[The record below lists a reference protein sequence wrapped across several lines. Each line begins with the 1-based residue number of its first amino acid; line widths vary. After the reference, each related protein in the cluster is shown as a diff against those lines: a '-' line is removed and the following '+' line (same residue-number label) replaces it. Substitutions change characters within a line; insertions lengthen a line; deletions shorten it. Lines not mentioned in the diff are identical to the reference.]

1 MTEKKQLTAAE
12 QNHNYMTNTAR
23 IIGFLKGNTEFL
35 GAELKRGYD
44 VWTKE
49 EIGDKLIKA
58 VAVADL
64 WFEKRYEG
72 TFTSDD
78 IKAMMEEK
86 PSDIVELER
95 AEK

>member
-1 MTEKKQLTAAE
+1 MKALEQYEKQKE
-12 QNHNYMTNTAR
+12 NYMANTAR
-23 IIGFLKGNTEFL
+23 IIGFLKGNTEFF
-35 GAELKRGYD
+35 GAELKKGYD

-49 EIGDKLIKA
+49 EVGDKLIKA
-58 VAVADL
+58 VAIADV
-64 WFEKRYEG
+64 WFDKRYEG
-72 TFTSDD
+72 PFTSDD